1 MFNDLDETFKKTMQG
16 WYKNNIFPIFEQA
29 RGAIIPLGKADKLIP
44 EFGYWWAA
52 YIKNSVILLE
62 LMLIDKYSN
71 QSAFTMRILMEI
83 SADVMFMSQNKDNVD
98 TFRKHYVFDP
108 DKIKKSTYQD
118 FVKISDKLV
127 LKDNKTNEATTTKDR
142 IKRVFGNE
150 GLKYYKYLCCYTHL
164 NYLGVIKDID
174 YSIDKNNSMDY
185 RLEFVKYYPDT
196 FVAMVRAAENFSG
209 ENDLFDK
216 IDAKRLKTIIL
227 DLVSKHSLGIVE

>member
-1 MFNDLDETFKKTMQG
+1 MFSDLDETFKKTMQG

-29 RGAIIPLGKADKLIP
+29 SGVIIPLGKADKLIP
-44 EFGYWWAA
+44 EFGYWWTT

-83 SADVMFMSQNKDNVD
+83 STDVLFMSQNEGNVD
-98 TFRKHYVFDP
+98 IFRNHYVFDP
-108 DKIKKSTYQD
+108 DKIKNSTYQD
-118 FVKISDKLV
+118 FVKISDKLI
-127 LKDNKTNEATTTKDR
+127 LKDDKTNKKTITTDR
-142 IKRVFGNE
+142 IKLAFGNE

-174 YSIDKNNSMDY
+174 YSIDKNSSMDY
-185 RLEFVKYYPDT
+185 RLEFIKYYPDT
-196 FVAMVRAAENFSG
+196 FVAMIRAAENFSG
-209 ENDLFDK
+209 ENDLLDK
-216 IDAKRLKTIIL
+216 IDTKRLKTVIS

>member
-29 RGAIIPLGKADKLIP
+29 RGVIIPLGKADKLIP
-44 EFGYWWAA
+44 EFGYWWAT

-71 QSAFTMRILMEI
+71 QSAFTMRMLMEI
-83 SADVMFMSQNKDNVD
+83 SADVLFMSRNQNNVD
-98 TFRKHYVFDP
+98 VFRKYYVYDP
-108 DKIKKSTYQD
+108 DKIKNSTYQD
-118 FVKISDKLV
+118 FVGVADKLI
-127 LKDNKTNEATTTKDR
+127 LKDDEKHQKTTTMDR
-142 IKRVFGNE
+142 VKLAFGNE

-164 NYLGVIKDID
+164 NYIGVIKDID
-174 YSIDKNNSMDY
+174 CSIDKNNSMDY

-216 IDAKRLKTIIL
+216 IDTKRLKTVIL
-227 DLVSKHSLGIVE
+227 DLISRHSLGIVE

>member
-1 MFNDLDETFKKTMQG
+1 MFSDLDETFKKTMEG

-29 RGAIIPLGKADKLIP
+29 RGVIIPLGKADKLIP
-44 EFGYWWAA
+44 EFGYWWAT

-71 QSAFTMRILMEI
+71 QSAFTMRMLMEI
-83 SADVMFMSQNKDNVD
+83 SADVLFMSQNQSNVD
-98 TFRKHYVFDP
+98 TFREYYVYDP
-108 DKIKKSTYQD
+108 EKIKDSTYQD
-118 FVKISDKLV
+118 FVDVADKLI
-127 LKDNKTNEATTTKDR
+127 LKDDERHKKTTTTDR
-142 IKRVFGNE
+142 IEIAFGSE

-164 NYLGVIKDID
+164 NYIGVIKDID
-174 YSIDKNNSMDY
+174 FSIDRNSSMDY

-196 FVAMVRAAENFSG
+196 FMAMIRAAENFSG

-216 IDAKRLKTIIL
+216 VDIKRLRTVIS

>member
-1 MFNDLDETFKKTMQG
+1 MFSDLDETFKKTMEG

-29 RGAIIPLGKADKLIP
+29 RGVIIPLGKADKLIP
-44 EFGYWWAA
+44 EFGYWWAT

-71 QSAFTMRILMEI
+71 QSAFTMRMLMEI
-83 SADVMFMSQNKDNVD
+83 SADVLFMSQNQSNVD
-98 TFRKHYVFDP
+98 TFREYYVYDP
-108 DKIKKSTYQD
+108 EKIKDSTYQD
-118 FVKISDKLV
+118 FVDVADKLI
-127 LKDNKTNEATTTKDR
+127 LKDDERHKKTTTTDR
-142 IKRVFGNE
+142 IKIAFGSE

-164 NYLGVIKDID
+164 NYIGVIKDID
-174 YSIDKNNSMDY
+174 FSIDRNSSMDY

-196 FVAMVRAAENFSG
+196 FMAMIRAAENFSG

-216 IDAKRLKTIIL
+216 VDTKKLRTVIS

>member
-1 MFNDLDETFKKTMQG
+1 MFSDLDETFKKTMQG

-29 RGAIIPLGKADKLIP
+29 SGVIIPLGKADKLIP
-44 EFGYWWAA
+44 EFGYWWTT

-71 QSAFTMRILMEI
+71 QSAFTMRMLMEI
-83 SADVMFMSQNKDNVD
+83 SADVLFMSQNQNNVD
-98 TFRKHYVFDP
+98 VFREYYVYDP
-108 DKIKKSTYQD
+108 DKIKNSTYQD
-118 FVKISDKLV
+118 FVNVADKLV
-127 LKDNKTNEATTTKDR
+127 LKDGEKHQKTTTMDR
-142 IKRVFGNE
+142 VKIAFGSE

-164 NYLGVIKDID
+164 NYIGVIKDID

-209 ENDLFDK
+209 ENNLFNI
-216 IDAKRLKTIIL
+216 IDTKRLKTVIS

>member
-1 MFNDLDETFKKTMQG
+1 MFSDLDETFKKTMEG

-29 RGAIIPLGKADKLIP
+29 RGVIIPLGKADKLIP
-44 EFGYWWAA
+44 EFGYWWAT

-71 QSAFTMRILMEI
+71 QSAFTMRMLMEI
-83 SADVMFMSQNKDNVD
+83 SADVLFMSQNQSNVD
-98 TFRKHYVFDP
+98 TFREYYVYDP
-108 DKIKKSTYQD
+108 EKIKDSTYQD
-118 FVKISDKLV
+118 FVDVADKLI
-127 LKDNKTNEATTTKDR
+127 LKDDERHKKTTTTDR
-142 IKRVFGNE
+142 IKIAFGSE

-164 NYLGVIKDID
+164 NYIGVIKDID
-174 YSIDKNNSMDY
+174 FSIDRNSSMDY

-196 FVAMVRAAENFSG
+196 FMAMIRAAENFSG

-216 IDAKRLKTIIL
+216 VDTKRLRTVIS

>member
-1 MFNDLDETFKKTMQG
+1 MFSDLDETFKKTMEG

-29 RGAIIPLGKADKLIP
+29 RGVIIPLGKADKLIP
-44 EFGYWWAA
+44 EFGYWWAT

-71 QSAFTMRILMEI
+71 QSAFTMRMLMEI
-83 SADVMFMSQNKDNVD
+83 SADVLFMSQNQSNVD
-98 TFRKHYVFDP
+98 TFREYYVYDP
-108 DKIKKSTYQD
+108 EKIKDSTYQD
-118 FVKISDKLV
+118 FVDVADKLI
-127 LKDNKTNEATTTKDR
+127 LKDDERHKKTTTTDR
-142 IKRVFGNE
+142 IEIAFGSE

-164 NYLGVIKDID
+164 NYIGVIKDID
-174 YSIDKNNSMDY
+174 FSIDRNSSMDY

-196 FVAMVRAAENFSG
+196 FMAMIRAAENFSG

-216 IDAKRLKTIIL
+216 VDTKRLRTVIS

>member
-1 MFNDLDETFKKTMQG
+1 MFSDLDETFKKTMEG

-29 RGAIIPLGKADKLIP
+29 RGVIIPLGKADKLIP
-44 EFGYWWAA
+44 EFGYWWAT

-71 QSAFTMRILMEI
+71 QSAFTMRMLMEI
-83 SADVMFMSQNKDNVD
+83 SADVLFMSQNQSNVD
-98 TFRKHYVFDP
+98 TFREYYVYDP
-108 DKIKKSTYQD
+108 EKIKDSTYQD
-118 FVKISDKLV
+118 FVNVADKLI
-127 LKDNKTNEATTTKDR
+127 LKDDERHKKTTTADR
-142 IKRVFGNE
+142 IKIAFGSE

-164 NYLGVIKDID
+164 NYIGVIKDID
-174 YSIDKNNSMDY
+174 FSIDRNSSMDY

-196 FVAMVRAAENFSG
+196 FMAMIRAAENFSG

-216 IDAKRLKTIIL
+216 VDTKKLRTVIS

>member
-1 MFNDLDETFKKTMQG
+1 MFSDLDETFKKTMEG

-29 RGAIIPLGKADKLIP
+29 RGVIIPLGKADKLIP
-44 EFGYWWAA
+44 EFGYWWAT

-71 QSAFTMRILMEI
+71 QSAFTMRMLMEI
-83 SADVMFMSQNKDNVD
+83 SADVLFMSQNQSNVD
-98 TFRKHYVFDP
+98 TFREYYVYDP
-108 DKIKKSTYQD
+108 EKIKDSTYQD
-118 FVKISDKLV
+118 FVDVADKLI
-127 LKDNKTNEATTTKDR
+127 LKDDERHKKTTTTDR
-142 IKRVFGNE
+142 IKIAFGSE

-164 NYLGVIKDID
+164 NYIGVIKDID
-174 YSIDKNNSMDY
+174 FSIDRNSSMDY

-196 FVAMVRAAENFSG
+196 FMAMIRAAENFSG

-216 IDAKRLKTIIL
+216 VDIKRLRTVIS